1 MARAR
6 DVANIDGILTTT
18 GDIYYASGANTP
30 ARLGI
35 GSTGNVLTVASGIP
49 SWAAPASGSTFI
61 GVKATMS
68 SLASI
73 SNNTHTLLTF
83 DTEDFDT
90 NGFHST
96 SSNTGRITIPSG
108 QNGYYQVILELSA
121 NFAGS
126 GIRRATLYLNGAA
139 TARQTSLNAAG
150 AGQTKFQLVALLNLV
165 ATDYLEFYVYQDSGS
180 ILNFDTGNTFS
191 AIKLGA

>member
-1 MARAR
+1 MPGTIPRASI
-6 DVANIDGILTTT
+6 VANSATAT
-18 GDIYYASGANTP
+18 G
-30 ARLGI
+30 LE
-35 GSTGNVLTVASGIP
+35 
-49 SWAAPASGSTFI
+49 WQAPASGSTFI

-108 QNGYYQVILELSA
+108 QNGYYQVILQLSA
-121 NFAGS
+121 NFSSS

-139 TARQTSLNAAG
+139 TAMQTSVNAAG
-150 AGQTKFQLVALLNLV
+150 AGQTKFQCVALLNLV

-180 ILNFDTGNTFS
+180 NLNFDTGNTFS